1 MSGHAVYVMSR
12 HVFSCP
18 VATVLCFSLPG
29 AEMLCK
35 ICQILSIADT
45 LIVPFCIM
53 LCQMSSSLKEYWE
66 KREAEVGAVVTGTRA
81 RKPSRKRQADSTDDS
96 SSVEKDKAQAN
107 DKKRMNHKLS
117 TKKSTKKQ
125 ATTTPNQVANS
136 ESKIK

>member
-1 MSGHAVYVMSR
+1 M
-12 HVFSCP
+12 
-18 VATVLCFSLPG
+18 VAFIAFMLLPHP
-29 AEMLCK
+29 
-35 ICQILSIADT
+35 IADT

-66 KREAEVGAVVTGTRA
+66 KREAELGAVVTGTRA
-81 RKPSRKRQADSTDDS
+81 RKPSRKRQAYSTDDS
-96 SSVEKDKAQAN
+96 SSVEKDKDKAN

-136 ESKIK
+136 ESNVK